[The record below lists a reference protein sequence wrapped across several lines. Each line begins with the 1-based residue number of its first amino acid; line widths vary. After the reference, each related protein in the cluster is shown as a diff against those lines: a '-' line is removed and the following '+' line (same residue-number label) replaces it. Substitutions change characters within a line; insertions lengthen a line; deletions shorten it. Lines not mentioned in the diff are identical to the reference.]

1 MRDAMRAQLSNRPP
15 FTQVDWMPV
24 LTTAAPERHE
34 IGIECSACILSC
46 LKPRFTRY
54 NLLSKRFDNRV
65 NVCIHDTTGCQTRLT
80 TG

>member
-15 FTQVDWMPV
+15 FTRVDWMSF

-34 IGIECSACILSC
+34 IGIEGSACILSC
-46 LKPRFTRY
+46 LKPR
-54 NLLSKRFDNRV
+54 V
-65 NVCIHDTTGCQTRLT
+65 HDTTGCQTRLT